1 MSDSVE
7 ADYNQ
12 DTSIQEDAAYLVS
25 RSDGEWADTYKMTP
39 GQVMTIGRAHTNKI
53 VVDDEI
59 CSRRHC
65 EVFRSGLGWIVRD
78 LNSRNGTLV
87 NGVKIQGD
95 KELQP
100 GALIQIGKCRLG
112 FALDISD
119 PLNPSFGVPFL
130 DEEQHVS
137 NADTVPSLKLDSNNL
152 SEFGPE
158 ILKKQ
163 RESRYRNASAS
174 SKLMRDRTSRE
185 LASLYRLALNMG
197 TARSVQEVCS
207 ITLKNAIENTS
218 ADQGAILLLP
228 EPVLDVPD
236 PDKLSKIV
244 SRSESDFSYQMVSD
258 YLAGLVLQE
267 REAVLGRD
275 IDDDSKLSTRD
286 HLGKIRA
293 QSLICAAITKESYV
307 YGLIHLYS
315 TDPDNEMTP
324 DDLEFTLA
332 IADQTGVVLDKLQE
346 RDSLEVGLE
355 RARTE
360 NISLKRQLQIENEL
374 VGNSRAMEELRKT
387 ILRIGPTDATV
398 LIRGESGVG
407 KELVAGAVHAASG
420 RNRAP
425 YVCMNCA
432 ALSES
437 LLESELFGHEK
448 GSFTGATSQSTG
460 TFEQANMGTLFLDEV
475 GEMSQGVQAK
485 FLRVLEG
492 HPFERVG
499 GRKPVRVDVR
509 VVAATNRDLEE
520 AVKQATFRQDLYFR
534 LHVVELLV
542 PPLRERKS
550 DIPILAH
557 HFLKRSATRTGRE
570 VKRFSHQAMEHLLNY
585 DWPGNVRE
593 LQNVIERTV
602 IMASGEEIQKDDI
615 HLTSVS
621 SFTMDEETTE
631 TKLEEYAPASLEE
644 IEQKHILATLEQT
657 NWNKSSAASILGVER
672 STLDRK
678 LKKYG
683 VKRPGFQD

>member
-1 MSDSVE
+1 MSDPAE
-7 ADYNQ
+7 AELNQ
-12 DTSIQEDAAYLVS
+12 DTSIQEDVAYLVA
-25 RSDGEWADTYKMTP
+25 RTDGQWRDIYKMNP
-39 GQVMTIGRAHTNKI
+39 AHVMSIGRANTNKI
-53 VVDDEI
+53 VVDDEV

-65 EVFRSGLGWIVRD
+65 EVFRSGDIWFLRD
-78 LNSRNGTLV
+78 LGSRNGTMI

-95 KELQP
+95 KELKP
-100 GALIQIGKCRLG
+100 GSLIQIGGFRLG
-112 FALDISD
+112 FTLDVSD
-119 PLNPSFGVPFL
+119 SLHPTFGFPYL
-130 DEEQHVS
+130 DERPS
-137 NADTVPSLKLDSNNL
+137 DDTSDTVANLKIETGSP

-163 RESRYRNASAS
+163 RESRYRNAAAS
-174 SKLMRDRTSRE
+174 SKLMRDRASRE

-197 TARSVQEVCS
+197 MARSVQEVCAL
-207 ITLKNAIENTS
+207 TLKNAIENTS

-228 EPVLDVPD
+228 EPVLESPEA
-236 PDKLSKIV
+236 DKLSKVV
-244 SRSESDFSYQMVSD
+244 SRSESNFSYQMVSE
-258 YLAGLVLQE
+258 YLAGLVLNE

-293 QSLICAAITKESYV
+293 QSLICAAICKEQFV

-315 TDPDNEMTP
+315 TDPDNEVTA

-332 IADQTGVVLDKLQE
+332 IADQTGVVLDKMQE

-360 NISLKRQLQIENEL
+360 NISLKKQLQIENEL
-374 VGNSRAMEELRKT
+374 VGNSRSMEELRKT

-407 KELVAGAVHAASG
+407 KELVAGAVHSSSG
-420 RNRAP
+420 RTRAP

-460 TFEQANMGTLFLDEV
+460 KFEQANMGTLFLDEV
-475 GEMSQGVQAK
+475 GEMSQSVQAK

-499 GRKPVRVDVR
+499 GRKAIKVDVR
-509 VVAATNRDLEE
+509 VVAATNRDLED
-520 AVKQATFRQDLYFR
+520 AVKNGTFRQDLYFR

-557 HFLKRSATRTGRE
+557 HFLKKSATRTGRD
-570 VKRFSHQAMEHLLNY
+570 VRRFSHQAMEYFLAY
-585 DWPGNVRE
+585 EWPGNVRE
-593 LQNVIERTV
+593 LQNVVERTV
-602 IMASGEEIQKDDI
+602 IMASGEEIKKEDI
-615 HLTSVS
+615 HLSSVSPFTTSVEPVFS
-621 SFTMDEETTE
+621 EPEDYTPD
-631 TKLEEYAPASLEE
+631 SLED
-644 IEQKHILATLEQT
+644 IEQRHILATLEET
-657 NWNKSSAASILGVER
+657 NWNKSHAASILGVER

-683 VKRPGFQD
+683 VKRPGS

>member
-1 MSDSVE
+1 MMSDPAE
-7 ADYNQ
+7 ADFNQ
-12 DTSIQEDAAYLVS
+12 DTAIQEDVAYLVA
-25 RSDGEWADTYKMTP
+25 RSNREWRDTYKITP

-65 EVFRSGLGWIVRD
+65 EVFRSGDSWVLRD

-87 NGVKIQGD
+87 NGVKVQGD
-95 KELQP
+95 KELVQ
-100 GALIQIGKCRLG
+100 GSLIQIGKCQLG
-112 FALDISD
+112 FTLDISD
-119 PLNPSFGVPFL
+119 SLDSSFGFPFL
-130 DEEQHVS
+130 DEKPRSDV
-137 NADTVPSLKLDSNNL
+137 ADTVPTLKIDTSGT

-163 RESRYRNASAS
+163 RESRYRNATAS
-174 SKLMRDRTSRE
+174 SKLMRDRASRE

-228 EPVLDVPD
+228 EPVLESPG
-236 PDKLSKIV
+236 PDKLTKIV
-244 SRSESDFSYQMVSD
+244 SRSESNFSYQMVSD
-258 YLAGLVLQE
+258 YLAGLVLTD

-293 QSLICAAITKESYV
+293 QSLICAAICKEQFV

-360 NISLKRQLQIENEL
+360 NLSLKKQLQIENEL
-374 VGNSRAMEELRKT
+374 VGNSRVMEELRKT

-460 TFEQANMGTLFLDEV
+460 
-475 GEMSQGVQAK
+475 
-485 FLRVLEG
+485 
-492 HPFERVG
+492 
-499 GRKPVRVDVR
+499 
-509 VVAATNRDLEE
+509 
-520 AVKQATFRQDLYFR
+520 
-534 LHVVELLV
+534 
-542 PPLRERKS
+542 
-550 DIPILAH
+550 
-557 HFLKRSATRTGRE
+557 
-570 VKRFSHQAMEHLLNY
+570 
-585 DWPGNVRE
+585 
-593 LQNVIERTV
+593 
-602 IMASGEEIQKDDI
+602 
-615 HLTSVS
+615 
-621 SFTMDEETTE
+621 
-631 TKLEEYAPASLEE
+631 
-644 IEQKHILATLEQT
+644 
-657 NWNKSSAASILGVER
+657 
-672 STLDRK
+672 
-678 LKKYG
+678 
-683 VKRPGFQD
+683 

>member
-1 MSDSVE
+1 MSNPDT
-7 ADYNQ
+7 DFNQ
-12 DTSIQEDAAYLVS
+12 DTAIQEDVAYIVS
-25 RSDGEWADTYKMTP
+25 RADGQWRDMYKITP
-39 GQVMTIGRAHTNKI
+39 GQVLTIGRAPSNKI
-53 VVDDEI
+53 VVDDEV

-65 EVFRSGLGWIVRD
+65 EIFRAGETWMLRD

-87 NGVKIQGD
+87 NGAKTHGD
-95 KELQP
+95 KELTS
-100 GALIQIGKCRLG
+100 GSLIQIGKCRLG
-112 FALDISD
+112 FTLDVSD
-119 PLNPSFGVPFL
+119 SFASMFGFGNL
-130 DEEQHVS
+130 DEGAEG
-137 NADTVPSLKLDSNNL
+137 ADTAPSLKLEPNPS

-163 RESRYRNASAS
+163 RESRYRNASTS
-174 SKLMRDRTSRE
+174 SKLMRDRASRE

-197 TARSVQEVCS
+197 MARSVQEVCA
-207 ITLKNAIENTS
+207 ITLKNAIENTN

-228 EPVLDVPD
+228 EPVIDSPD
-236 PDKLSKIV
+236 PEKLTRVV
-244 SRSESDFSYQMVSD
+244 SRSESNFSYQMISD
-258 YLAGLVLQE
+258 YLSGLVLEE

-293 QSLICAAITKESYV
+293 QSLICAAICKENYV

-315 TDPDNEMTP
+315 TDPDNEVTP

-332 IADQTGVVLDKLQE
+332 IADQTAVVLDKLQE
-346 RDSLEVGLE
+346 RESLEVGLE

-360 NISLKRQLQIENEL
+360 NLTLKKQLQIENEL
-374 VGNSRAMEELRKT
+374 VGNSRVMEELRKT
-387 ILRIGPTDATV
+387 IIRIGPTDATV

-407 KELVAGAVHAASG
+407 KELVAGAVHQASG
-420 RNRAP
+420 RSKAP

-448 GSFTGATSQSTG
+448 GSFTGATTQSTG
-460 TFEQANMGTLFLDEV
+460 KFEQANMGTLFLDEV
-475 GEMSQGVQAK
+475 GEMSQAVQAK

-499 GRKPVRVDVR
+499 GRKAVKVDVR

-520 AVKQATFRQDLYFR
+520 AVKQGTFRQDLYFR

-550 DIPILAH
+550 DIPILAY
-557 HFLKRSATRTGRE
+557 HFLKRSVLRTGRE
-570 VKRFSHQAMEHLLNY
+570 VKRFSHQAMERLLSY

-593 LQNVIERTV
+593 LQNVVERTV
-602 IMASGEEIQKDDI
+602 IMASGEEIQKEDI
-615 HLTSVS
+615 HLSSVTPFS
-621 SFTMDEETTE
+621 LEPETAVVEPEEF
-631 TKLEEYAPASLEE
+631 APCSLEE
-644 IEQKHILATLEQT
+644 LEQRHILATLEQT
-657 NWNKSSAASILGVER
+657 SWNKSHAAAILGVER

-683 VKRPGFQD
+683 VRRPRD